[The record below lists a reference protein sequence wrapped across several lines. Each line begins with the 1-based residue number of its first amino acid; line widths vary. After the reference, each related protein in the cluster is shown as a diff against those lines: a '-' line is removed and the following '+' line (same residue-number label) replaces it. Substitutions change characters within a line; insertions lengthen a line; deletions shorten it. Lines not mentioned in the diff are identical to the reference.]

1 MNNIIIEKLDNK
13 DVEQVVSLEQS
24 LFHSPWTKEQFLYE
38 LNDNP
43 FAKIFVVKIGDEV
56 IGYIDY
62 MITFNSAT
70 ISKIAIK
77 SEYQKNGLGSKLMEY
92 MMDDLNSLGYGEIE
106 TITLEVRISNIKA
119 ISLYKKFGFKEVN
132 VKKNYYIDKEDALYM
147 LKVML

>member
-13 DVEQVVSLEQS
+13 DVDQVVLLEQS

-106 TITLEVRISNIKA
+106 TITLEVRISLTEIP
-119 ISLYKKFGFKEVN
+119 L
-132 VKKNYYIDKEDALYM
+132 
-147 LKVML
+147 

>member
-13 DVEQVVSLEQS
+13 DVDQVVRLEQS

-43 FAKIFVVKIGDEV
+43 FAKIFVVKIGDEI

-132 VKKNYYIDKEDALYM
+132 VKKNYYSDKEDALYM

>member
-1 MNNIIIEKLDNK
+1 M
-13 DVEQVVSLEQS
+13 
-24 LFHSPWTKEQFLYE
+24 
-38 LNDNP
+38 
-43 FAKIFVVKIGDEV
+43 IF
-56 IGYIDY
+56 
-62 MITFNSAT
+62 TFNSAT

-132 VKKNYYIDKEDALYM
+132 VKKNYYSDKEDALYM